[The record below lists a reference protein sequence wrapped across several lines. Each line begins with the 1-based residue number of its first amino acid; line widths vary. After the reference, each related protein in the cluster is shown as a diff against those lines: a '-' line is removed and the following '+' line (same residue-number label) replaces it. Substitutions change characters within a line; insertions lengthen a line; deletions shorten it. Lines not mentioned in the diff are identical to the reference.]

1 MKSSVA
7 CIALFLI
14 AIPSL
19 FATDVIWKIGAY
31 NSNKLVLNGSVT
43 TYATFTQNYE
53 LRFMYLGENCTDDE
67 QRGFS
72 TFVHVDT
79 GAHKT
84 DEAGTISSVMLIADD
99 SSLNGDQ
106 YMVALYEI
114 DTGKYFVISQTVG
127 GGEIERYTVENL
139 SDDSFDNIPGM
150 TAFNY
155 EYYPTSPS
163 GFFYKG
169 AEIPAFCGWLAGK
182 GLVQADLTGLN
193 TNQVNLA
200 YAVNANPT
208 NFNGVNVSITDITL
222 GTSLLSGTFSCTSYD
237 SQNTPSSVT
246 KLNGTAAF
254 SLLASPTL
262 SGSMTPFAGTSI
274 SLSNGTFQATNGA
287 TNSTQ
292 FFQLNLNAPDI
303 W

>member
-1 MKSSVA
+1 MKSSFASLVVFLVA
-7 CIALFLI
+7 TSHI
-14 AIPSL
+14 
-19 FATDVIWKIGAY
+19 FATDVSWMIGAL

-43 TYATFTQNYE
+43 TYATFTPSYE
-53 LRFMYLGENCTDDE
+53 LRFMYLGKNCTYDE

-72 TFVHVDT
+72 TFLVAYT

-84 DEAGTISSVMLIADD
+84 DNTGTISGIMPIADD

-106 YMVALYEI
+106 YMVALYEKA
-114 DTGKYFVISQTVG
+114 TGKYFVISKTVG
-127 GGEIERYTVENL
+127 GAAIVPYTVANL
-139 SDDSFDNIPGM
+139 SDDSFENSP
-150 TAFNY
+150 
-155 EYYPTSPS
+155 PTSFTSTYFPTSTS

-169 AEIPAFCGWLAGK
+169 AEIPPFCGWLASK
-182 GLVQADLTGLN
+182 GLVQADLTGL
-193 TNQVNLA
+193 TANQVNLA

-208 NFNGVNVSITDITL
+208 NFNGVTVSITDINL
-222 GTSLLSGTFSCTSYD
+222 GTSLLSGTFSCTSYN
-237 SQNTPSSVT
+237 SQNTPSSVA

-262 SGSMTPFAGTSI
+262 SGSMSPFTGATI
-274 SLSNGTFQATNGA
+274 NLSGGTFQATNGA

-292 FFQLNLNAPDI
+292 FFQLKLNAPNI